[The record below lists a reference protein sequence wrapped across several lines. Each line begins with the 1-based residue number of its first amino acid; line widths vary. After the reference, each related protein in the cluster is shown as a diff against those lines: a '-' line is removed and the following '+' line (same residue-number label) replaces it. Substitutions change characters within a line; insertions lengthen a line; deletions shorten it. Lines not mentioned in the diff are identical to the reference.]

1 MQHSRSSPLAARSAL
16 VFVFLLLTANTAVAV
31 TVPVESGF
39 DADLEGWTCD
49 PSSACSWSASGGNPG
64 GYVHYSVEPFTTAI
78 IAPTAYLGDWSDL
91 DEQGSLL
98 LDFRVISLGLFVQEG
113 LGNYTAQ
120 ISGPG
125 GTASASLETPVDE
138 LGWVTVEVPVQES
151 AWDVSAGSWPAL
163 LGDVQ
168 DLRVSALNIINVEV
182 QADGID
188 NVRLVPEPG
197 TALLLSVGLL
207 ALARQRVDARR
218 RD

>member
-1 MQHSRSSPLAARSAL
+1 MA
-16 VFVFLLLTANTAVAV
+16 LLTANAAVAV

-64 GYVHYSVEPFTTAI
+64 GYVHYSVEALTTDI
-78 IAPTAYLGDWSDL
+78 IAPAVFLGDWSDL
-91 DEQGSLL
+91 DERGSLL
-98 LDFRVISLGLFVQEG
+98 LDFRVISLNFFNPTALS
-113 LGNYTAQ
+113 NYNVR

-125 GTASASLETPVDE
+125 GAAFASLETPADD
-138 LGWVTVEVPVQES
+138 LGWLTVEVPLQES

-168 DLRVSALNIINVEV
+168 DLRVRALSILNISG

-188 NVRLVPEPG
+188 NVRLIPEPG
-197 TALLLSVGLL
+197 TASLLGMSLL
-207 ALARQRVDARR
+207 MLARACRR
-218 RD
+218 SRRGD